1 MDGRTKALKGLQ
13 FKLPG
18 KNLEISKLEQH
29 CVIMVVHKKG
39 MCLSKPGCDG
49 LVLLWKL
56 SWQHTWIPQRVWT
69 EPQCNHWNFIQL
81 RSVITCISI
90 YVAISLLSLWSNSAP
105 SLVFTSFQHV
115 QKWLAWAADSHVL
128 PAELVTGITTCG
140 WWSLSTLLSPTAL
153 QWIFPHLLQFK
164 LRKAWFN
171 CTVYFTIVFFF
182 L

>member
-1 MDGRTKALKGLQ
+1 MSFKTWVWWFSFAVKTKLTAHLDSAACVDRAPVQ
-13 FKLPG
+13 S
-18 KNLEISKLEQH
+18 LELYSA
-29 CVIMVVHKKG
+29 M
-39 MCLSKPGCDG
+39 
-49 LVLLWKL
+49 
-56 SWQHTWIPQRVWT
+56 
-69 EPQCNHWNFIQL
+69 F
-81 RSVITCISI
+81 SVIACISI

-105 SLVFTSFQHV
+105 SLVSTSFQHV

-171 CTVYFTIVFFF
+171 CTVNFTIVFFF
-182 L
+182 LVNQPPSGFVNIQGLSTSSVQSEVLAWGYQQL